1 MSISLQRHLLKQLS
15 VPAKTERDKESGLAI
30 RQSVS
35 LKVLLKIRASFTT
48 LHDLEEKKKKKK
60 KKKVKSRKKKLH
72 LNQRVRRKLGLC
84 HP

>member
-35 LKVLLKIRASFTT
+35 VKVLLKIRASFTT

-60 KKKVKSRKKKLH
+60 KVKSRKKKPH
-72 LNQRVRRKLGLC
+72 LNQGLRRKLGLC

>member
-15 VPAKTERDKESGLAI
+15 VPAKTKRDKESGLAI
-30 RQSVS
+30 SQSVS
-35 LKVLLKIRASFTT
+35 VKVLLKIRASFTT

-60 KKKVKSRKKKLH
+60 KVKSRKKKPH
-72 LNQRVRRKLGLC
+72 LNQRLRRKLGLC

>member
-35 LKVLLKIRASFTT
+35 VKVLLKIRASFTT

-60 KKKVKSRKKKLH
+60 VKSRKKKPH
-72 LNQRVRRKLGLC
+72 LNQRLRRKLGLC